1 MAKTLMKIL
10 PRLFLCFVLPI
21 IGWNSA
27 LAAPELE
34 SPDCIE
40 QYKHPSPGIGELAAM
55 LKDKR
60 FKSFYKKMEQ
70 DALTFKLTTQDKLHA
85 EL

>member
-1 MAKTLMKIL
+1 MMAKTLMKIL

-55 LKDKR
+55 LKDKGSNPFTR
-60 FKSFYKKMEQ
+60 RWNKMPS
-70 DALTFKLTTQDKLHA
+70 LLK
-85 EL
+85 